1 VNKKELV
8 KFIGER
14 LEARLFL
21 AVDPPTSEQIRA
33 VEKKNR
39 KKRERYRGFK
49 SSRVPNARQSLC
61 RKYNL
66 K

>member
-1 VNKKELV
+1 MTEKELV
-8 KFIGER
+8 KFIGKR

-21 AVDPPTSEQIRA
+21 AVDPPTSEEIEA
-33 VEKKNR
+33 AEKKNR
-39 KKRERYRGFK
+39 KKRERYRGFR
-49 SSRVPNARQSLC
+49 SSRVPNARQSFC